1 MTSKLRHLERVGE
14 NVENDIRR
22 CGRSVLCIVA
32 EADARS
38 FAYTIGNWLRG
49 LPELLIIGT
58 IKGALL
64 NNLSQKLIER
74 GAAFE
79 EGELVNLG
87 GKFPVK
93 IVTADQR
100 AQRDY
105 TIQAGQY
112 HGHEH
117 YRVQQ
122 VLMPDRNGRFPD
134 DPECQRPYSTLPVL
148 RRP

>member
-1 MTSKLRHLERVGE
+1 MRTGLRGKDI
-14 NVENDIRR
+14 ENDIQRYGR
-22 CGRSVLCIVA
+22 CVLCVGG
-32 EADARS
+32 EADS
-38 FAYTIGNWLRG
+38 PPFAYTIGNWLRG

-112 HGHEH
+112 HGTED
-117 YRVQQ
+117 YPVQQ
-122 VLMPDRNGRFPD
+122 VLACDRSGHFPD
-134 DPECQRPYSTLPVL
+134 DPACQPPYSTLPMFN
-148 RRP
+148 RRTQ